1 MMAPTAHM
9 VLMASEKH
17 VQVACDLCGADLGQ
31 PFLAKFDSYYT
42 RCAKCGFIDSNP
54 HATRLTWKDDSI
66 EVLAQ
71 KPRK

>member
-17 VQVACDLCGADLGQ
+17 VQVACDLGGANLGQ

-42 RCAKCGFIDSNP
+42 RCAKCGFIYSNP
-54 HATRLTWKDDSI
+54 HARRLTWKGDSI